1 MNGSRRGFVGAV
13 GAWTK
18 HSLLAP
24 SQRGLAGHQARLG
37 ECAINRSKDPVPQSQ
52 WLPCV
57 GGAVTPSGVTEG
69 VNAIDTIKAIVRS
82 SPTRLL
88 PYTPSVCP
96 KGQPPPPTQG
106 RQTPR
111 RKFFRN
117 SCGRG
122 MPPPLHSKMI
132 LPTAPHPSR
141 AKARATFPQGKASL
155 RRVGTLLRH
164 PIVHPLSQ
172 SFGLTAPPA
181 QESLFRLAGRFRH
194 KKSHPPG

>member
-96 KGQPPPPTQG
+96 KGQPLSSGMTATGSHGYFYSLRGAQPQG
-106 RQTPR
+106 EGSSLR
-111 RKFFRN
+111 RFGVWN
-117 SCGRG
+117 SSGRG

-141 AKARATFPQGKASL
+141 AKARATVPQGKASL

-164 PIVHPLSQ
+164 PIVHPSV
-172 SFGLTAPPA
+172 SP
-181 QESLFRLAGRFRH
+181 SD
-194 KKSHPPG
+194 